1 MSPFLC
7 AGIPDKPDLADTF
20 YEQYDDFD
28 DDDDVAARA
37 TQILAED
44 DGGKNILFRN
54 INLWLSCRYF
64 DDKKQYVS
72 LY

>member
-54 INLWLSCRYF
+54 INL
-64 DDKKQYVS
+64 
-72 LY
+72 